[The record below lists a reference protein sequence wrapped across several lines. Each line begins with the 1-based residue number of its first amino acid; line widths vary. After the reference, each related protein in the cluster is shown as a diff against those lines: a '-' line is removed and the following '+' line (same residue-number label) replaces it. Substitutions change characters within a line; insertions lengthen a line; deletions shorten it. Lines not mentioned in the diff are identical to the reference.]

1 MRQGI
6 IQQTV
11 SQSCGGLAE
20 NTCLIV
26 SGLACCRGAEE
37 KAESPAPSKPKSVL
51 SGEEQKVLY
60 KRLEKYDEWT
70 LEDYEEYRRQDAQTD
85 GVLTYFNMPDDPND
99 W

>member
-1 MRQGI
+1 M
-6 IQQTV
+6 
-11 SQSCGGLAE
+11 
-20 NTCLIV
+20 
-26 SGLACCRGAEE
+26 
-37 KAESPAPSKPKSVL
+37 
-51 SGEEQKVLY
+51 LY